1 MYYNRWAPPPDEL
14 YHFGVKGMRWGVR
27 HERIATHRRT
37 RTTFG
42 ANMQDRSLDK
52 KHRIPKGTKMYRTTT
67 NADESNSGST
77 YVSYQDADRK
87 YYKAWVTSNTPQSKP
102 VYEKTFELAEDLL
115 IPSRDEV
122 KEAYQE
128 AVLKLGQKTVEEASK
143 QFIIA
148 PQVEGGDLKK
158 AEKDYAFYRKVEDGE
173 KVSDK
178 DWKKYSYINGQHYEN
193 AFYTYNRI
201 LSANRD
207 KYISDFALGM
217 GTLYKNPKVKEQMIK
232 TLSAKGYNAIVD
244 EAGVGSLS
252 FNGKTSAREGQET
265 LILFDR
271 SKTLKEVK
279 SEEIPSSY
287 NYLKDVNTSQEAL
300 KKMRARKAI

>member
-1 MYYNRWAPPPDEL
+1 MYYNRWMPPPDEL

-42 ANMQDRSLDK
+42 ANMQDRSLGK
-52 KHRIPKGTKMYRTTT
+52 KHRIPKGTLMYRTTT
-67 NADESNSGST
+67 SANESNSGST
-77 YVSYQDADRK
+77 YVTYQDADRK

-128 AVLKLGQKTVEEASK
+128 AVLKLGQKTVEEAAK
-143 QFIIA
+143 QFVIA
-148 PQVEGGDLKK
+148 PRVEGGDIKK
-158 AEKDYAFYRKVEDGE
+158 AEKDLKFYRKVENGE
-173 KVSDK
+173 KVSEK
-178 DWKKYSYINGQHYEN
+178 DWDKYDYWNGQDAEG
-193 AFYTYNRI
+193 AFYLYGRI
-201 LSANRD
+201 MKANKD
-207 KYISDFALGM
+207 KTISDFALGM
-217 GTLYKNPKVKEQMIK
+217 GTLTKNPKVKDHMIK
-232 TLSAKGYNAIVD
+232 TLQSKGYNAIVD

-287 NYLKDVNTSQEAL
+287 NYWKDVNASQEAL